1 MHRERRE
8 RESRIFSREEVD
20 VENYAQEG
28 GLFDGGVADYAGEVF
43 GYGDGGRGPGC

>member
-8 RESRIFSREEVD
+8 RESRVFSREEVD

-28 GLFDGGVADYAGEVF
+28 GLFDRRVADYAGEVF
-43 GYGDGGRGPGC
+43 GHGDGGRSSVC